1 LVTVMNVVHVK
12 EENREAFEHQF
23 LNRESHVHRAEGFA
37 GFELLRRDRDGEYI
51 VLSRWESDED
61 FKAWVNGD
69 LFKKSHRHADG
80 QLADTSEVR
89 HYDVID
95 VRVPA

>member
-1 LVTVMNVVHVK
+1 MNVVHVK
-12 EENREAFEHQF
+12 EESKEAFEQQF

-51 VLSRWESDED
+51 VLSRWESNEA
-61 FKAWVNGD
+61 FQAWVNGD

-80 QLADTSEVR
+80 ELAMGSEVR